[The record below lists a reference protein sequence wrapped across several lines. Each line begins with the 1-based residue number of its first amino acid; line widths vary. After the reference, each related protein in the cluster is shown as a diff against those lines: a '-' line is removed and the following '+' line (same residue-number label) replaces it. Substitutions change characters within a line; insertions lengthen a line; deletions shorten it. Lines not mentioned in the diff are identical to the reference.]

1 MCIRDRRD
9 NAYLSNN
16 TGGPPFPAPAA
27 GFMQQQLD
35 INAAQRT
42 MGAFGQISYCLLYT
56 SSRTKHIWFSNIGA
70 QFARE
75 GASRSAL
82 RPPLS

>member
-1 MCIRDRRD
+1 MSFSLEHI
-9 NAYLSNN
+9 NFYA
-16 TGGPPFPAPAA
+16 
-27 GFMQQQLD
+27 LD
-35 INAAQRT
+35 
-42 MGAFGQISYCLLYT
+42 ML
-56 SSRTKHIWFSNIGA
+56 SRTKHIWFSDIGA